1 MINKLI
7 NTGYGGAVG
16 GNSDNGTNAG
26 AFYFNLSNAFTN
38 ANWNIAA
45 SLAYTYYL
53 NALPYPCLLAKFTP
67 ARKRLSVG
75 FSESGRGYKRME
87 MIFIKSYKNLWN
99 KIISDE
105 NIRLAIYNASHGNM
119 KRKVLENMKCNPDKY
134 IEAVRRWI
142 ENFEP
147 AEHTPNGRCLHIS
160 AGLNAQILIC
170 GSKGIFSQE

>member
-1 MINKLI
+1 
-7 NTGYGGAVG
+7 
-16 GNSDNGTNAG
+16 
-26 AFYFNLSNAFTN
+26 
-38 ANWNIAA
+38 
-45 SLAYTYYL
+45 
-53 NALPYPCLLAKFTP
+53 
-67 ARKRLSVG
+67 
-75 FSESGRGYKRME
+75 ME